1 MNARLMELIDVST
14 IETMAE
20 QFYKLTNISHQL
32 LDAENE
38 CIFSFGINEMKVCK
52 LPKIE
57 IPLFLYHQYL
67 GSFVVWSKRSEIFN
81 CQKYFEMLSNLIIAG
96 VKKQFKVKIDRYF
109 LEKRKNYIQSYK
121 TCLLWLMR
129 LTIMEILFCGI
140 ENARL

>member
-57 IPLFLYHQYL
+57 IPLFLYNQYL
-67 GSFVVWSKRSEIFN
+67 GSFVVWSKRSEILN
-81 CQKYFEMLSNLIIAG
+81 CQKYFEMLSNLIIDG
-96 VKKQFKVKIDRYF
+96 VKK
-109 LEKRKNYIQSYK
+109 
-121 TCLLWLMR
+121 
-129 LTIMEILFCGI
+129 
-140 ENARL
+140 

>member
-57 IPLFLYHQYL
+57 IPLSYTINIYDLLLYGPNEAKFSIAKNILKCFQPYYNW
-67 GSFVVWSKRSEIFN
+67 GEKRSS
-81 CQKYFEMLSNLIIAG
+81 K
-96 VKKQFKVKIDRYF
+96 
-109 LEKRKNYIQSYK
+109 
-121 TCLLWLMR
+121 
-129 LTIMEILFCGI
+129 
-140 ENARL
+140 

>member
-57 IPLFLYHQYL
+57 IPPFLIQ
-67 GSFVVWSKRSEIFN
+67 SIFRIFCCMVQKKRNLKLPEIF
-81 CQKYFEMLSNLIIAG
+81 
-96 VKKQFKVKIDRYF
+96 
-109 LEKRKNYIQSYK
+109 
-121 TCLLWLMR
+121 
-129 LTIMEILFCGI
+129 
-140 ENARL
+140 

>member
-57 IPLFLYHQYL
+57 IPFL
-67 GSFVVWSKRSEIFN
+67 
-81 CQKYFEMLSNLIIAG
+81 
-96 VKKQFKVKIDRYF
+96 
-109 LEKRKNYIQSYK
+109 IQSIF
-121 TCLLWLMR
+121 R
-129 LTIMEILFCGI
+129 IFCCMVQTKRNFQLPKI
-140 ENARL
+140 F